1 MHSVPATKD
10 DITLLLQRIEGGEHG
25 AMDQL
30 MDVVYGDLERMAA
43 SQLRRQFG
51 QRADHITLEPAALVN
66 ESFLQLLKQRKGFD
80 NRGQF
85 FAIATRLMLRV
96 LKDYRRQKRAAMRG
110 GGSEGSSGG
119 GAQFTVTLAIDRIPG
134 EAGEVAG
141 QSRSHDVVEIDA
153 LDDAL
158 TKLEARDPR
167 SADILKMRVV
177 WGMTLDEIAEA
188 LDVSARTINRDWKWA
203 KAWLAN
209 ELGLIGT

>member
-1 MHSVPATKD
+1 MAATKD
-10 DITLLLQRIEGGEHG
+10 DITFLLRRMDQGERG

-30 MDVVYGDLERMAA
+30 MDLVYADLEQMAA

-51 QRADHITLEPAALVN
+51 RRADQITLEPAALVN
-66 ESFLQLLKQRKGFD
+66 ESFLQLIKQRKGFD

-110 GGSEGSSGG
+110 GGAPGE
-119 GAQFTVTLAIDRIPG
+119 QFTVTLAIDRLQG
-134 EAGEVAG
+134 AGMEIVDHRAADHPIAG
-141 QSRSHDVVEIDA
+141 NVVEIDA
-153 LDDAL
+153 LENAL
-158 TKLEARDPR
+158 TALEARDPR

-177 WGMTLDEIAEA
+177 WGMTLDEIAES
-188 LDVSARTINRDWKWA
+188 LDTSSRTINRDWKWV

-209 ELGLIGT
+209 ELGLIRN